1 MFQVNQSR
9 DLWQKVVEID
19 LSTLEPHINGPFTPD
34 LATPLS
40 QFKSAATGDATF
52 TSSPWTPSI
61 CAVFLFCC
69 GCCCLLFHNLN
80 SAAAGNWPE
89 ELKVGMIGSC
99 TNSSY
104 EDMARSANLAK
115 QALDAGITAKSL
127 FR

>member
-1 MFQVNQSR
+1 MA
-9 DLWQKVVEID
+9 VV
-19 LSTLEPHINGPFTPD
+19 
-34 LATPLS
+34 A
-40 QFKSAATGDATF
+40 
-52 TSSPWTPSI
+52 SS
-61 CAVFLFCC
+61 FEK
-69 GCCCLLFHNLN
+69 HNLN
-80 SAAAGNWPE
+80 SASAGNWPE

>member
-1 MFQVNQSR
+1 MVADGRLLSAPFFCFVAA
-9 DLWQKVVEID
+9 VVA
-19 LSTLEPHINGPFTPD
+19 S
-34 LATPLS
+34 S
-40 QFKSAATGDATF
+40 FKK
-52 TSSPWTPSI
+52 
-61 CAVFLFCC
+61 
-69 GCCCLLFHNLN
+69 HNLI

>member
-1 MFQVNQSR
+1 M
-9 DLWQKVVEID
+9 EID

-40 QFKSAATGDATF
+40 QFKA
-52 TSSPWTPSI
+52 
-61 CAVFLFCC
+61 
-69 GCCCLLFHNLN
+69 
-80 SAAAGNWPE
+80 AAAGWEFGVLFDLLKLTTSFRCLHHQRHPLLIPPATAGSWPE

-115 QALDAGITAKSL
+115 QALDAGIKAKSL

>member
-1 MFQVNQSR
+1 M
-9 DLWQKVVEID
+9 EID

-40 QFKSAATGDATF
+40 QFKA
-52 TSSPWTPSI
+52 
-61 CAVFLFCC
+61 
-69 GCCCLLFHNLN
+69 
-80 SAAAGNWPE
+80 AAAGRATLYCYYCACLAISNLNLLPPSCRVPPHCILNLATAGGWPE